1 MSDLM
6 TLSIETPGAP
16 SETFEIPAEGEIT
29 IGRDET
35 CTVVLASPEI
45 SRRHL
50 TLVASPTYVEVR
62 DSSANG
68 TRIGDGKLHRTAANI
83 PFGTPMYVGPYI
95 IRVEGVLIESVPQ
108 YVPQPPVPMGGPGRA
123 PPVPPQNLQQT
134 RPPNAGPVPIAMAP
148 QPMGT
153 GRGGAPAVPPV
164 PPGASARGQSGAV
177 PPANAGPGN
186 EHRVPTGPTSGVSVA
201 TRKKIHKL
209 LLENLDLAQ
218 VDRTKMDDKVMR
230 PRVKDALTRIVSQ
243 LATEIPA
250 GTDLEA
256 LKQEM
261 ADEALGLGPLE
272 HFLSNTS
279 ISEIMVVDAQTI
291 FIEQKGRLVRA
302 DARFTDD
309 EAVRAVIE
317 RIVNPLG
324 RRIDESTPLVDAR
337 LKDGSRV
344 NAVIRPLALKGSCIT
359 IRKFSKTPLKLED
372 IVRFG
377 GLTEQM
383 GRFLVRS
390 VKAKKNIVISGGTGS
405 GKTTLLNVLS
415 GAIPADERIVTIE
428 DAAELQLSQPHV
440 VSLESKPPNMEG
452 KGEYTIR
459 DLVKNALR
467 MRPDRIVIGEC
478 RGGEAL
484 DMLQAMN
491 TGHDGSL
498 TTTHANSPKEA
509 VSRLETLSL
518 MSGLDLPSRAI
529 REQIANSVHLVVQ
542 QSRFNDGSRRVT
554 NIAEVIGIDD
564 NGDIGLR
571 EIFKYVRTGT
581 DDSGKVLGEFRA
593 TGYLPSFLDAF
604 ISYGLVQGSDYL

>member
-1 MSDLM
+1 MADLM
-6 TLSIETPGAP
+6 TLTIETPGAP
-16 SETFEIPAEGEIT
+16 SETFEIPAEGEVT
-29 IGRDET
+29 IGRDES

-45 SRRHL
+45 SRRHI
-50 TLVASPTYVEVR
+50 TLIAAPTFVEVR

-68 TRIGDGKLHRTAANI
+68 TRVGDARLHRTATRV
-83 PFGTPMYVGPYI
+83 PFGTPMYIGPYI
-95 IRVEGVLIESVPQ
+95 VRVEGVLGAGGVVVQPPMQPQ
-108 YVPQPPVPMGGPGRA
+108 QMPTMLGRPPQPP
-123 PPVPPQNLQQT
+123 T
-134 RPPNAGPVPIAMAP
+134 RPPTAGAVPMAVPAAGPVPGRPPHVPPGNRQGA
-148 QPMGT
+148 GT
-153 GRGGAPAVPPV
+153 VMPSVGGAP
-164 PPGASARGQSGAV
+164 V
-177 PPANAGPGN
+177 PPATQAQPPAQ
-186 EHRVPTGPTSGVSVA
+186 ETRAPSGPTAGVAVS
-201 TRKKIHKL
+201 TRKKIHRM
-209 LLENLDLAQ
+209 LLENLDLASI
-218 VDRTKMDDKVMR
+218 DRTKMDEKVMR
-230 PRVKDALTRIVSQ
+230 PRVMDALNRIIAQ
-243 LATEIPA
+243 LQSEIPH
-250 GTDLEA
+250 GTDLQA

-261 ADEALGLGPLE
+261 ADESLGLGPLE
-272 HFLSNTS
+272 AFLANPK

-291 FIEQKGRLVRA
+291 FIENKGKLVRA

-317 RIVNPLG
+317 RIVTPLG

-344 NAVIRPLALKGSCIT
+344 NAVIKPLALKGSCIT
-359 IRKFSKTPLKLED
+359 IRKFSKTPLKLND
-372 IVRFG
+372 LIGFG
-377 GLTEQM
+377 AMTEQM
-383 GRFLVRS
+383 GRFLQRS

-415 GAIPADERIVTIE
+415 AAIPEDERIVTIE

-498 TTTHANSPKEA
+498 TTTHANSPREA
-509 VSRLETLSL
+509 IARLETLSL
-518 MSGLDLPSRAI
+518 MSGLDLPARAI

-542 QSRFNDGSRRVT
+542 QTRFNDGSRRVT
-554 NIAEVIGIDD
+554 NITEIAGIDD
-564 NGDIGLR
+564 NGDIILR
-571 EIFKYVRTGT
+571 EIFKFVRTGT
-581 DDSGKVLGEFRA
+581 NAEGKVVGEFRA
-593 TGYLPSFLDAF
+593 TGYLPSFLDVF
-604 ISYGLVQGSDYL
+604 IAYGLVQGSDYL